1 MLPDEAL
8 ANDTRRTSMN
18 RRQFLQ
24 LSAAAGIAPVHA
36 IQPVS
41 KPAGT
46 TGSKKKGFCITTRS
60 NDWQRAL
67 EQLRAKWF
75 YTWNHRVPGDKP
87 EGVDFVPM
95 IWKYYGREEVVMDA
109 AKAAK
114 DAGIKELLGFN
125 EPDQKKQA
133 NMTVEEALAA
143 WPVLERTGLRLG
155 SPGCVHP
162 DREWMKLFMKEAEE
176 RDLRVDFVCV
186 HSYGGANAASLV
198 RRLQEVHELYR
209 RPIWIT
215 EFAVG
220 DWSAE
225 SVAEHRHKPDA
236 VLRFM
241 EDLLPQ
247 LDQLDFVERYAWFSA
262 KPDDKALG
270 TSALLDAEGKLTRL
284 GECYRDA

>member
-1 MLPDEAL
+1 
-8 ANDTRRTSMN
+8 MN

-24 LSAAAGIAPVHA
+24 LSTVAAGLAPIHAAPV
-36 IQPVS
+36 
-41 KPAGT
+41 KPGIP
-46 TGSKKKGFCITTRS
+46 TGSSKKGLCIATRT
-60 NDWQRAL
+60 NEWNRAL
-67 EQLRAKWF
+67 QELRAKWF

-95 IWKYYGREEVVMDA
+95 IWKYHGREEVVADA

-114 DAGIKELLGFN
+114 EAGIKELLGFN
-125 EPDQKKQA
+125 EPDQSKQA
-133 NMTVEEALAA
+133 NMSVDEALAA
-143 WPVLERTGLRLG
+143 WPVLEKTGLRLG

-162 DREWMKLFMKEAEE
+162 DREWMKTFMKEVKA

-186 HSYGGANAASLV
+186 HSYGGANAGSLV
-198 RRLQEVHELYR
+198 RRLKEIHELYGK
-209 RPIWIT
+209 PIWIT

-220 DWSAE
+220 DWTAE
-225 SVAEHRHKPDA
+225 NVAAHRFQPDA

-241 EDLLPQ
+241 EEILPQ
-247 LDQLDFVERYAWFSA
+247 LEHLDFVERYAWFSA
-262 KPDDKALG
+262 KPENKALG